1 MKKIIIALAITM
13 MVAIGAFGQ
22 TQSAP
27 TLRIV
32 AEDPNLPADLYY
44 GNLKVKPLRM
54 RPGTNPPVAIT
65 IDDADFFVF
74 QQYIDF
80 LRRFPEQAGLQ
91 FYMNILN
98 GCNNDANCLKY
109 SKVEV
114 SANFFRSPEFQ
125 IKGVFVHDFY
135 AVSYGSRISAPVVEQ
150 PTYSAFTQDLQAV
163 TGANDAD
170 TEAKKVAFANAWVL
184 RAEFVARYGPPIVN
198 PTLTH
203 AQFVDNLSQTAGVTL
218 ANRNTLVNE
227 LNAGTKTRA
236 QALRAIVESPEVVT
250 KFYKPAWVYM
260 QYAGYLRRDPDL
272 GGFNFHINRFNL
284 TNDPHTMVDG
294 FLFSPEYRDR
304 F

>member
-1 MKKIIIALAITM
+1 MKKLIVALLITM
-13 MVAIGAFGQ
+13 MVAVGAFAQ
-22 TQSAP
+22 SQSAP

-32 AEDPNLPADLYY
+32 TEDPTLPADLYY
-44 GNLKVKPLRM
+44 GNIKVKPLRM
-54 RPGTNPPVAIT
+54 RPGTNPAVAIT
-65 IDDADFFVF
+65 IDDFDFFVF
-74 QQYIDF
+74 QQYVDF
-80 LRRFPEQAGLQ
+80 LRRFPEQSGLQ

-135 AVSYGSRISAPVVEQ
+135 AVSYGSRMSSPVVEQ
-150 PTYSAFTQDLQAV
+150 PTYSGFTQDLQAV

-170 TEAKKVAFANAWVL
+170 TEARKVAFANAWVQ
-184 RAEFVARYGPPIVN
+184 RPEFVALYGS
-198 PTLTH
+198 LTN
-203 AQFVDNLSQTAGVTL
+203 AQFIDKLAQTAGVTL
-218 ANRNTLVNE
+218 ANRDALVND

-236 QALRAIVESPEVVT
+236 QALRAVVESPEVVAR
-250 KFYKPAWVYM
+250 FYKSAWVYM
-260 QYAGYLRRDPDL
+260 QYAGYLRRDPDI
-272 GGFNFHINRFNL
+272 GGFNFHLNRFNV

-294 FLFSPEYRDR
+294 FIYSPEYRDR